1 MFQEFKAYMLYL
13 FEKAKGI
20 LTFKDLRATS
30 GALVAVTNAFI
41 ILFLTFYYV
50 FNAFSLFLALI
61 YIVVLLAL
69 YAVCVSVIAF
79 LREQNKYE
87 YAIGANVVFLATFIV
102 FILFA

>member
-1 MFQEFKAYMLYL
+1 MFQEFKDYMLYL
-13 FEKAKGI
+13 YEKAKGI
-20 LTFKDLRATS
+20 ITFKDLRAVS

-61 YIVVLLAL
+61 YLVLLLAL

-79 LREQNKYE
+79 LREKDKYD
-87 YAIGANVVFLATFIV
+87 YAIVVNVVFLAAFIV
-102 FILFA
+102 FILFS